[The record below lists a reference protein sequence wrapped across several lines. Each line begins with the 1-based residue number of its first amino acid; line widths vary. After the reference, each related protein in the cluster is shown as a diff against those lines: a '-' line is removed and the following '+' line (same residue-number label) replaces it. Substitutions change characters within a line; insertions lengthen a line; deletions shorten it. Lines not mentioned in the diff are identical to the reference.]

1 LNRTRGT
8 SSGKDKDLQ
17 FGKGARGSSKDRLG
31 LGFGRGSNASTT
43 SSDMVKIDPSMQ
55 LIKKKEFEELK
66 ADLESKKEE
75 IYKINLQ
82 MKKVEGQSEILKRDH
97 KDELEKVT
105 NELTEQHR
113 KVHEELVLKHNDE
126 RNAWI

>member
-1 LNRTRGT
+1 
-8 SSGKDKDLQ
+8 
-17 FGKGARGSSKDRLG
+17 
-31 LGFGRGSNASTT
+31 
-43 SSDMVKIDPSMQ
+43 MVKIDPSMQ
-55 LIKKKEFEELK
+55 LIKKKELEELK

-75 IYKINLQ
+75 IYKINLS